1 MKIID
6 VSRPVQNSTP
16 TWPGDTPFDFELM
29 WTKEASGSVNVG
41 KIEMSTHTGTHIDAP
56 FHFDSEAKKVHE
68 LDLSIYCGKAKV
80 IHLQGVEVITAH
92 ELKKFDLFQ
101 TERLLIRTD
110 SWDDPLR
117 FPEEFSYF
125 HPDAAAYLKEIGVRL
140 VGVDVPSVDFMKSK
154 ELPAHHS
161 FLENSIFILEGLD
174 LSAAEQGDY
183 ELIAL
188 PLRIV
193 DGDGSPVRAVLRTF
207 E

>member
-1 MKIID
+1 MIID
-6 VSRPVQNSTP
+6 ISRPIQNSTP

-41 KIEMSTHTGTHIDAP
+41 KLEMSTHTGTHIDAP
-56 FHFDSEAKKVHE
+56 FHVDSEGKKVHE

-80 IHLQGVEVITAH
+80 IHLQEVEVITAH
-92 ELKKFDLFQ
+92 ELKKAGLSE

-125 HPDAAAYLKEIGVRL
+125 HPDAAAYLKEIGVKL
-140 VGVDVPSVDFMKSK
+140 IGVDVPSVDFMKSK

-161 FLENSIFILEGLD
+161 FLEHSIFILEGLD

-188 PLRIV
+188 PLPIV
-193 DGDGSPVRAVLRTF
+193 DGDGSPVRAILRTF

>member
-1 MKIID
+1 MIID
-6 VSRPVQNSTP
+6 ISRPIQNSTP

-29 WTKEASGSVNVG
+29 WTKETSGSVNVG
-41 KIEMSTHTGTHIDAP
+41 KLEMSTHTGTHIDAP
-56 FHFDSEAKKVHE
+56 FHVDSEGKKVHE

-80 IHLQGVEVITAH
+80 IHLQDVEVITAH
-92 ELKKFDLFQ
+92 ELKKADLSE

-110 SWDDPLR
+110 SWNDPLR

-125 HPDAAAYLKEIGVRL
+125 HPDAAAYLKEIGVKL
-140 VGVDVPSVDFMKSK
+140 IGVDVPSVDFMKSK

-161 FLENSIFILEGLD
+161 FLEHSIFILEGLD

-188 PLRIV
+188 PLPIV
-193 DGDGSPVRAVLRTF
+193 DGDGSPVRAILRTF
-207 E
+207 K

>member
-1 MKIID
+1 MIID
-6 VSRPVQNSTP
+6 ISRPIQNSTP

-41 KIEMSTHTGTHIDAP
+41 KLEMSTHTGTHIDAP
-56 FHFDSEAKKVHE
+56 FHVDSEGKKVHE

-80 IHLQGVEVITAH
+80 IHLQDVEVITAH
-92 ELKKFDLFQ
+92 ELKKADLSE

-125 HPDAAAYLKEIGVRL
+125 HPDAAAYLKEIGVKL
-140 VGVDVPSVDFMKSK
+140 IGVDVPSVDFMKSK

-161 FLENSIFILEGLD
+161 FLEHSIFILEGLD

-188 PLRIV
+188 PLPIV
-193 DGDGSPVRAVLRTF
+193 DGDGSPVRAILRTF
-207 E
+207 K

>member
-1 MKIID
+1 MIID
-6 VSRPVQNSTP
+6 ISRPIQNSTP

-41 KIEMSTHTGTHIDAP
+41 KLEMSIHTGTHIDAP
-56 FHFDSEAKKVHE
+56 FHVDSEGKKVHE

-80 IHLQGVEVITAH
+80 IHLQDVEVITAH
-92 ELKKFDLFQ
+92 ELKKAGLSE

-125 HPDAAAYLKEIGVRL
+125 HPDAAAYLKEIGVKL
-140 VGVDVPSVDFMKSK
+140 IGVDVPSVDFMKSK

-161 FLENSIFILEGLD
+161 FLEHSIFILEGLD

-188 PLRIV
+188 PLPIV
-193 DGDGSPVRAVLRTF
+193 DGDGSPVRAILRTF

>member
-1 MKIID
+1 MIID
-6 VSRPVQNSTP
+6 ISRPIQNSTP

-41 KIEMSTHTGTHIDAP
+41 KLEMSTHTGTHIDAP
-56 FHFDSEAKKVHE
+56 FHVDSEGKKVHE

-80 IHLQGVEVITAH
+80 IHLQDVEVITAH
-92 ELKKFDLFQ
+92 ELKKADLSE

-125 HPDAAAYLKEIGVRL
+125 HPDAAAYLKEIGVKL
-140 VGVDVPSVDFMKSK
+140 IGVDVPSVDFMKSK

-161 FLENSIFILEGLD
+161 FLEHSIFILEGLD

-188 PLRIV
+188 PLPIV
-193 DGDGSPVRAVLRTF
+193 DGDGSPVRAILRTF

>member
-1 MKIID
+1 MIID
-6 VSRPVQNSTP
+6 ISRPIQNSTP

-41 KIEMSTHTGTHIDAP
+41 KLEMSTHTGTHIDAP
-56 FHFDSEAKKVHE
+56 FHVDSEGKKVHE

-80 IHLQGVEVITAH
+80 IHLQDVEVITAH
-92 ELKKFDLFQ
+92 ELKKAGLSE

-125 HPDAAAYLKEIGVRL
+125 HPDAAAYLKEIGVKL
-140 VGVDVPSVDFMKSK
+140 IGVDVPSVDFMKSK

-161 FLENSIFILEGLD
+161 FLEHSIFILEGLD

-188 PLRIV
+188 PLPIV
-193 DGDGSPVRAVLRTF
+193 DGDGSPVRAILRTF
-207 E
+207 K

>member
-1 MKIID
+1 MIID
-6 VSRPVQNSTP
+6 ISRPIQNSTP

-41 KIEMSTHTGTHIDAP
+41 KLEMSTHTGTHIDAP
-56 FHFDSEAKKVHE
+56 FHVDSEGKKVHE

-80 IHLQGVEVITAH
+80 IHLQDVEVITAH
-92 ELKKFDLFQ
+92 ELKKADLSE

-110 SWDDPLR
+110 SWNDPLR

-125 HPDAAAYLKEIGVRL
+125 HPDAAAYLKEIGVKL
-140 VGVDVPSVDFMKSK
+140 IGVDVPSVDFMKSK

-161 FLENSIFILEGLD
+161 FLEHSIFILEGLD

-188 PLRIV
+188 PLPIV
-193 DGDGSPVRAVLRTF
+193 DGDGSPVRAILRTF
-207 E
+207 K

>member
-1 MKIID
+1 MIID
-6 VSRPVQNSTP
+6 ISRPIQNSTP

-41 KIEMSTHTGTHIDAP
+41 KLEMSTHTGTHIDAP
-56 FHFDSEAKKVHE
+56 FHVDSEGKKVHE

-80 IHLQGVEVITAH
+80 IHLQDVEVITAH
-92 ELKKFDLFQ
+92 ELKKAGLSE

-117 FPEEFSYF
+117 FPDEFSYF
-125 HPDAAAYLKEIGVRL
+125 HPDAAAYLKEIGVKL
-140 VGVDVPSVDFMKSK
+140 IGVDVPSVDFMKSK

-161 FLENSIFILEGLD
+161 FLEHSIFILEGLD
-174 LSAAEQGDY
+174 LSAAKQGDY

-188 PLRIV
+188 PLPIV
-193 DGDGSPVRAVLRTF
+193 DGDGSPVRAILRTF

>member
-1 MKIID
+1 MIID
-6 VSRPVQNSTP
+6 ISRPIQNSTP

-41 KIEMSTHTGTHIDAP
+41 KLEMSTHTGTHIDAP
-56 FHFDSEAKKVHE
+56 FHVDSEGKKVHE

-80 IHLQGVEVITAH
+80 IHLQDVEVITAH
-92 ELKKFDLFQ
+92 ELKKAGLSE

-125 HPDAAAYLKEIGVRL
+125 HPDAAAYLKEIGVKL
-140 VGVDVPSVDFMKSK
+140 IGVDVPSVDFMKSK

-161 FLENSIFILEGLD
+161 FLEHSIFILEGLD

-188 PLRIV
+188 PLPIV
-193 DGDGSPVRAVLRTF
+193 DGDGSPVRAILRTF

>member
-1 MKIID
+1 MIID
-6 VSRPVQNSTP
+6 ISRPIQKSTP

-41 KIEMSTHTGTHIDAP
+41 KLEMSTHTGTHIDAP
-56 FHFDSEAKKVHE
+56 FHVDSEGKKVHE

-80 IHLQGVEVITAH
+80 IHLQDVEVITAH
-92 ELKKFDLFQ
+92 ELKKADLSE

-125 HPDAAAYLKEIGVRL
+125 HPDAAAYLKEIGVKL
-140 VGVDVPSVDFMKSK
+140 IGVDVPSVDFMKSK

-161 FLENSIFILEGLD
+161 FLEHSIFILEGLD

-188 PLRIV
+188 PLPIV
-193 DGDGSPVRAVLRTF
+193 DGDGSPVRAILRTF
-207 E
+207 K